1 MERYNVF
8 IGVHI
13 RYFLIV
19 SSSQID
25 GFKAILIK
33 NPGDSFQ

>member
-13 RYFLIV
+13 RCFLIV
-19 SSSQID
+19 RSSQID

-33 NPGDSFQ
+33 IPGGSFQ